1 MLENVRFVV
10 GPLGNNMFLLVNPA
24 TREAAVVDPGIGT
37 EDVLEYV
44 EREGLSL
51 KQILITHG
59 HFDHVYSL
67 AEWQQRFPEAQ
78 VYMHPADLELLE
90 RLPVTVANWGFP
102 VVDVPAPPHVELAQ
116 GQHIS
121 VLGQDIEVRHT
132 PGHCA
137 GNVALYWPGHV
148 LVGDTL
154 FRRGIGRYDLPGCSF
169 DELEASIKQQLYT
182 LPADTV
188 VYPGHGELTTI
199 GEEVRNN
206 PFVGEN
212 IRFAPVR

>member
-1 MLENVRFVV
+1 MLEIVRFVV